1 MGAIND
7 RLKRHG
13 QPATPRLSTPGR
25 TGAVDTGL
33 ALELAALVRGDGTP
47 LVTISCHGDIGVLKI
62 GRGDEADLVIAD
74 DTVSKLH
81 AEFCWDERSKTH
93 VVTDCNSTNG
103 TFVNRKRIA
112 GPVSLLNGTRI
123 HFGKISLTYRRPYH
137 GEW

>member
-13 QPATPRLSTPGR
+13 QPTPPRLAISGR
-25 TGAVDTGL
+25 TGAVDTGP

-47 LVTISCHGDIGVLKI
+47 LVTISCQSDTGILTI

-74 DTVSKLH
+74 ETVSKLH
-81 AEFCWDERSKTH
+81 AQFYWDERSKTH

-123 HFGKISLTYRRPYH
+123 HFGKISLTYHRPYH
-137 GEW
+137 GDW